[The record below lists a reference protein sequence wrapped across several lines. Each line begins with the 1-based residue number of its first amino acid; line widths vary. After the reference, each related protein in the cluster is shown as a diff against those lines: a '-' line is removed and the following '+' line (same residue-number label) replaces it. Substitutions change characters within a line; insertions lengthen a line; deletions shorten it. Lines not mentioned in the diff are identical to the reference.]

1 MMHAHLELK
10 ANLDTAAASLLRM
23 SSRADELAMLKGLV
37 RNRISSFE
45 EPSQN
50 LSGEVLVAAE
60 RPSLSGR
67 LLHDNSRSIISP
79 SL

>member
-1 MMHAHLELK
+1 
-10 ANLDTAAASLLRM
+10 M

-50 LSGEVLVAAE
+50 LSGEVLVAQAE

-67 LLHDNSRSIISP
+67 LLHDNNSRFTSA